1 MLLENYNCN
10 IDNLHNFLTL
20 ELKDSIIIPVLTSN
34 IAINS
39 GNDDYSNF
47 AYSNFELNCNIDPNL
62 ESNMTVDLNKSKLK
76 HSIIKNIAYKNDI
89 KTRQDAEYYFNKISV
104 SNDDPDKIPYYLDFV
119 NEFKLLNDVIE
130 KSSND
135 TYPPDEEYDP
145 YKDTKKSAIEL
156 KSFIVK
162 ELNNKKLLEKAIDTY
177 LGPTILNKYNVI
189 DIVVC
194 CAIIIIAILLYS
206 SKSLMNIYISGILLI
221 MFVLMIVFITI
232 LFI

>member
-10 IDNLHNFLTL
+10 IDNLHIFLAL

-47 AYSNFELNCNIDPNL
+47 AYHGSDSTDI
-62 ESNMTVDLNKSKLK
+62 TTDLNKSKLK

-89 KTRQDAEYYFNKISV
+89 KTRQDAEYYFNKISFK
-104 SNDDPDKIPYYLDFV
+104 NDDPDKIPYYLDFV
-119 NEFKLLNDVIE
+119 NEFKLLNDVIFIE
-130 KSSND
+130 NPSNAK
-135 TYPPDEEYDP
+135 TDP
-145 YKDTKKSAIEL
+145 YKDPKKSAIEL

-189 DIVVC
+189 DIVIC

>member
-10 IDNLHNFLTL
+10 IDNLHNFLAL

-130 KSSND
+130 NSSND

>member
-10 IDNLHNFLTL
+10 IDNLHNFLAL

-47 AYSNFELNCNIDPNL
+47 AYSNFELNCNIESNL
-62 ESNMTVDLNKSKLK
+62 ESNMTIDLNKSKLK

-104 SNDDPDKIPYYLDFV
+104 SNDPDKIPYYLDFV

-130 KSSND
+130 KSDNKNVS
-135 TYPPDEEYDP
+135 DP
-145 YKDTKKSAIEL
+145 YKNTNKSAIEL

-189 DIVVC
+189 DIVIC

-221 MFVLMIVFITI
+221 MFVLMIVFITT

>member
-10 IDNLHNFLTL
+10 IDNLHNFLAL

-47 AYSNFELNCNIDPNL
+47 AYSNFELNYNIDSDL
-62 ESNMTVDLNKSKLK
+62 ESSMTKYLNKSKLK

-104 SNDDPDKIPYYLDFV
+104 SNDPDKIPYYLDFV

-130 KSSND
+130 KSDNKNVS
-135 TYPPDEEYDP
+135 DP
-145 YKDTKKSAIEL
+145 YKNTNKSAIEL

-189 DIVVC
+189 DIVIC

-221 MFVLMIVFITI
+221 MFVLIIVFITI

>member
-10 IDNLHNFLTL
+10 IDNLHIFLAL

-89 KTRQDAEYYFNKISV
+89 KTRQDAEYYFNKMSDSDIA
-104 SNDDPDKIPYYLDFV
+104 DKIPYYLDFV

-130 KSSND
+130 NSSNAKTD
-135 TYPPDEEYDP
+135 A
-145 YKDTKKSAIEL
+145 YKNTKKSAIEL

-189 DIVVC
+189 DIVIC
-194 CAIIIIAILLYS
+194 CMIIIIVILLYS

-221 MFVLMIVFITI
+221 MYVLIIVFITI

>member
-10 IDNLHNFLTL
+10 IDNLHNFLAL

-47 AYSNFELNCNIDPNL
+47 AYSNFELNCNIESNL
-62 ESNMTVDLNKSKLK
+62 ESNMTIDLNKSKLK

-104 SNDDPDKIPYYLDFV
+104 SNDPDKIPYYLDFV

-130 KSSND
+130 KSDNKNVSD
-135 TYPPDEEYDP
+135 S
-145 YKDTKKSAIEL
+145 YKNTNKSAIEL

-189 DIVVC
+189 DIVIC

>member
-10 IDNLHNFLTL
+10 IDNLHKFLAL

-47 AYSNFELNCNIDPNL
+47 AYSNFELNCNIELNL
-62 ESNMTVDLNKSKLK
+62 ESNMTKELNKSKLK
-76 HSIIKNIAYKNDI
+76 HNIIKNIAYKNDI
-89 KTRQDAEYYFNKISV
+89 KTRQDAEYYFNKISF

-135 TYPPDEEYDP
+135 TYPDDP
-145 YKDTKKSAIEL
+145 YKNTNKSAIEL

-177 LGPTILNKYNVI
+177 LGPTIINKYNVI

-194 CAIIIIAILLYS
+194 CAIIIIAIL
-206 SKSLMNIYISGILLI
+206 
-221 MFVLMIVFITI
+221 
-232 LFI
+232 

>member
-10 IDNLHNFLTL
+10 IDNLHIFLAL

-47 AYSNFELNCNIDPNL
+47 AYSNFELNCNIDLNL

-104 SNDDPDKIPYYLDFV
+104 SNDPDKIPYYLDFV

-130 KSSND
+130 NSNNAK
-135 TYPPDEEYDP
+135 TEL
-145 YKDTKKSAIEL
+145 YKNTNKSAIEL

-189 DIVVC
+189 DIVIC

>member
-10 IDNLHNFLTL
+10 IDNLHIFLAL
-20 ELKDSIIIPVLTSN
+20 ELRDSIIIPVLTSN

-39 GNDDYSNF
+39 GNDNYSNF
-47 AYSNFELNCNIDPNL
+47 AYSNFELNCNIESNL
-62 ESNMTVDLNKSKLK
+62 ENNMTKDLNKSKLK

-89 KTRQDAEYYFNKISV
+89 KTRQDAEYYFNKISF
-104 SNDDPDKIPYYLDFV
+104 NDDPDKIPYYLDFV
-119 NEFKLLNDVIE
+119 NEFKLLNDVID

-135 TYPPDEEYDP
+135 TYSTDA

-189 DIVVC
+189 DIVIC